1 MSSSSSPAASPAA
14 ADLAGIDVEPDN
26 VPTKFLT
33 ILAAAITVVVVAM
46 VFLAIT
52 LFDAEKAAQ
61 LEAKGYGDIDR
72 IPVSSA
78 Q

>member
-1 MSSSSSPAASPAA
+1 MSSNSPTAAPTAE
-14 ADLAGIDVEPDN
+14 DLAGIDVEPDN

-61 LEAKGYGDIDR
+61 LEAKGYGDIER
-72 IPVSSA
+72 IPAASTP
-78 Q
+78 